1 MTLYT
6 TEHCLPLQQA
16 QICAYANINMAE
28 CTEYTRRNIYGSVVL
43 SESDT
48 LMEESEQELDS
59 SVDQSDEVCV
69 VILRRSLV

>member
-6 TEHCLPLQQA
+6 AEHCLPLQQT
-16 QICAYANINMAE
+16 QICTYANFNMAE
-28 CTEYTRRNIYGSVVL
+28 CTEYTRRNIYGSVLL

-59 SVDQSDEVCV
+59 SVDQSDEIWV

>member
-6 TEHCLPLQQA
+6 AVHCLPLQQA
-16 QICAYANINMAE
+16 QICAYANFNMAE
-28 CTEYTRRNIYGSVVL
+28 CTEYTRRNICGSVVL

-59 SVDQSDEVCV
+59 SVGQSDEVCV